1 MRGCDMFC
9 SYCVVPNVRG
19 PERSRSPAAVA
30 EEVQRLVDRGVR
42 EVTLLG
48 QAVNRYRFEEAGR
61 AWDLA
66 DLVEK
71 VAGTPGLRRLRFI
84 TSHPK
89 AMTVRLASLFRDVPL
104 LCPHLHMPAQS
115 GSDAVL
121 ERMKRG
127 YTAAEYA
134 QRVAMVREAAP
145 QVAVASDFI
154 VGFPGETREDF
165 EATLDFAH
173 RMRFA
178 SGFVFKYSPRPGT
191 LAARA
196 YPDDVPRKEKE
207 RRHRELLDLLSE
219 IAAQDNQAFIGR
231 EMMVLVEGPA
241 PRPHLD
247 GGPERKREKGW
258 KQWRGRTPCHRLV
271 VFDGPPFGGAQG
283 RPGLAGEEVKVR
295 VDRAGPITLFASLC
309 REST

>member
-1 MRGCDMFC
+1 
-9 SYCVVPNVRG
+9 
-19 PERSRSPAAVA
+19 VA

-48 QAVNRYRFEEAGR
+48 QAVNRYRFDQAGR

-71 VAGTPGLRRLRFI
+71 VAGAPGLRRLRFI

-89 AMTVRLASLFRDVPL
+89 AMTARLASLFRDVPL

-121 ERMKRG
+121 ERMNRG

-154 VGFPGETREDF
+154 VGFPGETGEDF
-165 EATLDFAH
+165 EATADLAR

-191 LAARA
+191 LAAHR
-196 YPDDVPRKEKE
+196 YPDDVPQKEKV
-207 RRHRELLDLLSE
+207 RRHRELLDLLGE
-219 IAAQDNQAFIGR
+219 IAMQDNQALLGR
-231 EMMVLVEGPA
+231 EVVVLVEGPA

-247 GGPERKREKGW
+247 DRLAARRVAGEEETAPVGDGRGSSSSLRPQASSLM
-258 KQWRGRTPCHRLV
+258 QWRGRTPCHRLV
-271 VFDGPPFGGAQG
+271 VFDG
-283 RPGLAGEEVKVR
+283 RPGLAGELVTVR
-295 VDRAGPITLFASLC
+295 IDRAGPITLFATPLENGS
-309 REST
+309 